1 MQDSLDKCRKNIM
14 EFNNQFN
21 NYDFWLGK
29 TFILLSDFYIKKGD
43 KFQAKATLNSV
54 LENFDDAEILRIAK
68 LKLEALEPKS
78 NSNELLNED

>member
-1 MQDSLDKCRKNIM
+1 
-14 EFNNQFN
+14 
-21 NYDFWLGK
+21 
-29 TFILLSDFYIKKGD
+29 LSDFYIKKGD